1 MNAKEELIIVIARQ
15 RVQTPLA
22 PLTVHVTWD
31 LKEVELYAMVT
42 NFHYCVEYC
51 PYYQKQAH
59 TLCLILYLLC
69 NGTNSI
75 K

>member
-42 NFHYCVEYC
+42 NFS
-51 PYYQKQAH
+51 
-59 TLCLILYLLC
+59 LLC
-69 NGTNSI
+69 RILSI
-75 K
+75 LSKASAHVVFDIVFTL